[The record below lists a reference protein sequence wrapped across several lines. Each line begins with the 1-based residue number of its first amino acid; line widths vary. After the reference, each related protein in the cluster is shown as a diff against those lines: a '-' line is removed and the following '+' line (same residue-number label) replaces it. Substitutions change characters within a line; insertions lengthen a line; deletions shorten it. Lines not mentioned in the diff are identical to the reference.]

1 MKKVLLLAPE
11 LFASEGGI
19 PRILRLYLKSLC
31 ELAQPFGHVDLLVLN
46 DAAFDSRDLRRY
58 SDKRL
63 ENWEAC
69 NRHKTRF
76 ARATVRHSKRA
87 DQIVCGHVGQLPAAW
102 LAQRLRPRL
111 RYSLV
116 AHGIEVWR
124 PFTFLERL
132 ALKRA
137 HRILCVSEFTR
148 RELLKHAK
156 IPADRAIVLPNALDP
171 GLALRAPDPETP
183 VATNPDILTISRL
196 SKADNYKGIDHL
208 IEALPQIRQEI
219 PAARLRIVGRGDDLP
234 RLQSIASRLHLG
246 DAVRFLGYV
255 GDEDLRREIRDCR
268 IFALPSHREGFGL
281 VYLEAMAQGKPC
293 VAARSGGAPE
303 VLSPETG
310 VLAEYAN
317 LPALAQAC
325 VHALR
330 REWNPHAI
338 AARADAF
345 SYSRFRDRLGSI
357 LFA

>member
-19 PRILRLYLKSLC
+19 PRILRLYLKALC

-69 NRHKTRF
+69 NRQKSRF
-76 ARATVRHSKRA
+76 LRATLRHSKRA
-87 DQIVCGHVGQLPAAW
+87 DQIVCGHIGQLPAAW

-148 RELLKHAK
+148 RELLKN
-156 IPADRAIVLPNALDP
+156 IPKLPPDRAIVLPNALDP
-171 GLALRAPDPETP
+171 ALTTLPRDSEAP
-183 VATNPDILTISRL
+183 AGTNADILTISRL
-196 SKADNYKGIDHL
+196 SKEDNYHGIDHL

-234 RLQSIASRLHLG
+234 RLQSLASKLHLG

-255 GDEDLRREIRDCR
+255 GDDDLRREIRDCR

-325 VHALR
+325 IHALR
-330 REWNPHAI
+330 REWARTAI
-338 AARADAF
+338 TARAEAF
-345 SYSRFRDRLGSI
+345 SYSHFRDRLGSL
-357 LFA
+357 LF